1 MQNIPSGSKYG
12 KIVKTIFQAN
22 DGWLFCGA
30 DFSSLEDKINA
41 LLTKDPNKL
50 AVYAGHRQ
58 YEVTVNGK
66 THRIKETDV
75 VNYDGIEITGLEL
88 YEKLKSS

>member
-22 DGWLFCGA
+22 SGWLFCGA
-30 DFSSLEDKINA
+30 DFNALEDKINT
-41 LLTKDPNKL
+41 LLTKDPNKIV
-50 AVYAGHRQ
+50 VYAGHRQ

-66 THRIKETDV
+66 IHRIKETDV
-75 VNYDGIEITGLEL
+75 VNYDGIEVTGLEL